1 MRWRSRARSRNA
13 PRTPVIAAELN
24 ARPGAVADGA
34 LSPYCV
40 ATVPGAPK
48 IYLDHQASSPVLPEV
63 LEAMRPWFADA
74 FGSPSSIHQHGLRAR
89 DALEKAREQVAAFI
103 NAESSEDIIF
113 TSGATESANLAV
125 KGTAFANQRR
135 GKHIVLTAIE
145 HPAVANSVEFLQ
157 SVGFSSTIVK
167 VDQDGFVD
175 PQAVRAALRDDTVL
189 VCIQHANHDIG
200 TIEPVRAI
208 TEAVA
213 ESGIPVFVD
222 ASASGGWLP
231 VDVQAMGAGLLSLA
245 PHRFY
250 APKGVGILYRNRRAR
265 LTPLIHGGVQEGGR
279 RAGTENVPAI
289 VGAGAAA
296 EIAARDLK
304 LRASQTGKLQKR
316 LWEQLQK
323 NIPHIK
329 LNGPPPGSSRLPT
342 NLNISIEF
350 VEGEGVALMADVQG
364 IAVASGAAC
373 VSKALKVSPVLT
385 AIGLEHSLAQGNIII
400 SIGKDNTEAEI
411 DHAASTLPKIVQK
424 LRSMSPVWDD
434 FQKGLVTSQISR

>member
-1 MRWRSRARSRNA
+1 M
-13 PRTPVIAAELN
+13 
-24 ARPGAVADGA
+24 
-34 LSPYCV
+34 
-40 ATVPGAPK
+40 
-48 IYLDHQASSPVLPEV
+48 LPEV

-89 DALEKAREQVAAFI
+89 DALEKARAQIAALI
-103 NAESSEDIIF
+103 NAELPEDIIF

-125 KGTAFANQRR
+125 KGAAFANQRR

-157 SVGFSSTIVK
+157 TLGFTSTIVK
-167 VDQDGFVD
+167 VDAQGFVD
-175 PQAVRAALRDDTVL
+175 PRDVQSALREDTIL

-213 ESGIPVFVD
+213 ERGIPVFVD
-222 ASASGGWLP
+222 ASASGGWLDI
-231 VDVQAMGAGLLSLA
+231 DVQAIGAALLSLA

-250 APKGVGILYRNRRAR
+250 GPKGVAILYRNRRAR
-265 LTPLIHGGVQEGGR
+265 LTPLIHGGVQEGNR

-289 VGAGAAA
+289 VGAGVAA
-296 EIAARDLK
+296 EIAGRDLRQ
-304 LRASQTGKLQKR
+304 RAAHTGKLQER
-316 LWEQLQK
+316 LWKQLGE

-329 LNGPPPGSSRLPT
+329 LNGPPPGSTRLPT

-400 SIGKDNTEAEI
+400 SLGIDNTEGEI
-411 DHAASTLPKIVQK
+411 DHVASTLPKIVEK
-424 LRSMSPVWDD
+424 LRSMSPLWDD
-434 FQKGLVTSQISR
+434 FQKGLLKSQIRQ

>member
-1 MRWRSRARSRNA
+1 VPA
-13 PRTPVIAAELN
+13 TPKV
-24 ARPGAVADGA
+24 
-34 LSPYCV
+34 
-40 ATVPGAPK
+40 
-48 IYLDHQASSPVLPEV
+48 YLDHQASTPVLSEV
-63 LEAMRPWFADA
+63 LEAMRPWFVDA

-89 DALEKAREQVAAFI
+89 DALQKAREQVAAFI
-103 NAESSEDIIF
+103 NAESPEDIIF

-175 PQAVRAALRDDTVL
+175 PQAARAALRDDTVL
-189 VCIQHANHDIG
+189 LCVQHANHDIG

-213 ESGIPVFVD
+213 ESGTPVFVD

-231 VDVQAMGAGLLSLA
+231 VDVQVMGAGLLSLA

-250 APKGVGILYRNRRAR
+250 GPKGVGILYRNRRAR

-289 VGAGAAA
+289 VGAGVAA
-296 EIAARDLK
+296 EIAARDLRQ
-304 LRASQTGKLQKR
+304 RASHTGQLQKR

-323 NIPHIK
+323 KIPYIK
-329 LNGPPPGSSRLPT
+329 LNGPSLGEHRLPT
-342 NLNISIEF
+342 NLNISLEF

-400 SIGKDNTEAEI
+400 SLGKDNTEAEI
-411 DHAASTLPKIVQK
+411 DHVAGTLPKIVEK

>member
-1 MRWRSRARSRNA
+1 V
-13 PRTPVIAAELN
+13 P
-24 ARPGAVADGA
+24 
-34 LSPYCV
+34 
-40 ATVPGAPK
+40 ATPK
-48 IYLDHQASSPVLPEV
+48 IYLDHQASTPVLPEV
-63 LEAMRPWFADA
+63 LEAMRPWFAEA

-89 DALEKAREQVAAFI
+89 DALEKARSQVAAFI
-103 NAESSEDIIF
+103 NAELPEDIIF

-135 GKHIVLTAIE
+135 GKHIVLTVIE

-157 SVGFSSTIVK
+157 ALGFTSTLVK
-167 VDQDGFVD
+167 VDREGFVD
-175 PQAVRAALRDDTVL
+175 PHEIRSVLRDDTIL
-189 VCIQHANHDIG
+189 ICIQHANHDIG
-200 TIEPVRAI
+200 TIEPVRGI
-208 TEAVA
+208 TEALA
-213 ESGIPVFVD
+213 ERGIPVFVD
-222 ASASGGWLP
+222 ASASGGWVP
-231 VDVQAMGAGLLSLA
+231 VDVQAMGAALLSLA

-250 APKGVGILYRNRRAR
+250 GPKGVGILYRNRRAR
-265 LTPLIHGGVQEGGR
+265 LTPLIHGGVQEGNR

-289 VGAGAAA
+289 VGAGMAA
-296 EIAARDLK
+296 EIATRGLQQ
-304 LRASQTGKLQKR
+304 RAAHTAKLQER
-316 LWEQLQK
+316 LWQQLSK

-329 LNGPPPGSSRLPT
+329 LNGPPPGASRLST

-400 SIGKDNTEAEI
+400 SFGKDNTEGEI
-411 DHAASTLPKIVQK
+411 DQVATALPKLVDK

-434 FQKGLVTSQISR
+434 FQKGLVVSLIRP